1 MEPEASGEIRDM
13 IRSKGNESIVV
24 IERGSRAVPLLAILS
39 VVLAAVCALLG
50 ARIAQ
55 TSAQPSID
63 ETVVTKQLKAC
74 SDLATSKMMY
84 RGLVTYTSGNIELWD
99 KKSFQMIYDA
109 EIKAGV
115 DMSEADVSMDGK
127 RIEIS
132 LPAATIQDVSID
144 PDSIKIYDQKYSL
157 LNWADRSD
165 TSAAMSEAKADAR
178 EAAEKSDMAGQADTQ
193 ARAIVKQMFAVI
205 DGQDGYEVDVKTRE
219 DGGKDGKQNG
229 TSGKTGK
236 GTDGN
241 AAAKKKK

>member
-1 MEPEASGEIRDM
+1 MAR
-13 IRSKGNESIVV
+13 RKGSESVVV

-50 ARIAQ
+50 ARVAQ
-55 TSAQPSID
+55 TAAKPSID
-63 ETVVTKQLKAC
+63 ETTVTKQLEAC

-99 KKSFQMIYDA
+99 KKSFQMIYDS

-115 DMSEADVSMDGK
+115 DMSKADVSMDGK
-127 RIEIS
+127 KIS
-132 LPAATIQDVSID
+132 IVLPAAKIQDVSID

-157 LNWADRSD
+157 LNWSDRRD
-165 TSAAMSEAKADAR
+165 TSAAMSEAKDDAR
-178 EAAEKSDMAGQADTQ
+178 EAAEKSDMTEQADEQ

-219 DGGKDGKQNG
+219 DGGKDGKNG
-229 TSGKTGK
+229 ASGKSGN
-236 GTDGN
+236 GANGN
-241 AAAKKKK
+241 ARAEAKK

>member
-1 MEPEASGEIRDM
+1 MA
-13 IRSKGNESIVV
+13 RSKGNESVVV

-50 ARIAQ
+50 AKIAQ

-127 RIEIS
+127 RIEITI
-132 LPAATIQDVSID
+132 PAATIQDVSID

-178 EAAEKSDMAGQADTQ
+178 EAAEKSDMVGQADTQ

-205 DGQDGYEVDVKTRE
+205 DGQDDYEVDVNTRE
-219 DGGKDGKQNG
+219 DGGKDGEKEVP
-229 TSGKTGK
+229 SKSEK
-236 GTDGN
+236 GTDRN
-241 AAAKKKK
+241 AAAKEKK

>member
-1 MEPEASGEIRDM
+1 MEREASGENREM
-13 IRSKGNESIVV
+13 ARRNGSESVVV
-24 IERGSRAVPLLAILS
+24 IERGGKAVPLLAVLS
-39 VVLAAVCALLG
+39 VILAAVCALLG

-127 RIEIS
+127 KIEIL

-144 PDSIKIYDQKYSL
+144 PDSVKIYDQKFSL

-219 DGGKDGKQNG
+219 DGGKDGKKG
-229 TSGKTGK
+229 ISGKSGK
-236 GTDGN
+236 VADEN
-241 AAAKKKK
+241 AAEKEKK

>member
-1 MEPEASGEIRDM
+1 MAR
-13 IRSKGNESIVV
+13 RNGNESVVV
-24 IERGSRAVPLLAILS
+24 IERVSRAVPLLAILS
-39 VVLAAVCALLG
+39 VVLAAACALLG

-115 DMSEADVSMDGK
+115 DMSETDVSMDGK
-127 RIEIS
+127 RIEIT

-144 PDSIKIYDQKYSL
+144 PDSVKIYDQKYSL
-157 LNWADRSD
+157 LNWSDRSD

-178 EAAEKSDMAGQADTQ
+178 EAAEKSDMTGQADAQ

-205 DGQDGYEVDVKTRE
+205 DGQDGYEVDVKTRK
-219 DGGKDGKQNG
+219 DGGKGNRKGKESAKNSN
-229 TSGKTGK
+229 TN
-236 GTDGN
+236 GN
-241 AAAKKKK
+241 ADGTEKK

>member
-1 MEPEASGEIRDM
+1 MAR
-13 IRSKGNESIVV
+13 RKGNESVVV

-55 TSAQPSID
+55 TSAQQPSID

-178 EAAEKSDMAGQADTQ
+178 ETAEKSDMAGQADTQ

>member
-1 MEPEASGEIRDM
+1 MAR
-13 IRSKGNESIVV
+13 RNGNESVVV
-24 IERGSRAVPLLAILS
+24 IERGSRGVPLLAILS

-127 RIEIS
+127 KIEIS

-219 DGGKDGKQNG
+219 DGGKGDKKNG
-229 TSGKTGK
+229 ASNKSGKSA
-236 GTDGN
+236 DEN
-241 AAAKKKK
+241 AAGKEKK

>member
-1 MEPEASGEIRDM
+1 MEREASGENRDM
-13 IRSKGNESIVV
+13 ARRKEHESVVV
-24 IERGSRAVPLLAILS
+24 IERGSRVVPLLAVLS

-157 LNWADRSD
+157 LNWSDRSD
-165 TSAAMSEAKADAR
+165 TSAAMSEAKTDAR

-219 DGGKDGKQNG
+219 DGGKDGK
-229 TSGKTGK
+229 SGSSEKTGK
-236 GTDGN
+236 DADGN
-241 AAAKKKK
+241 SETKGK

>member
-1 MEPEASGEIRDM
+1 M

-39 VVLAAVCALLG
+39 VVLAAVCALVG

-178 EAAEKSDMAGQADTQ
+178 EAAEKSDMAGQAAPQ

>member
-1 MEPEASGEIRDM
+1 MERETSGENRGM
-13 IRSKGNESIVV
+13 ARRKEHEPIVV
-24 IERGSRAVPLLAILS
+24 IERGSRAVPILAILS
-39 VVLAAVCALLG
+39 VVLAAVCALIG

-63 ETVVTKQLKAC
+63 KTVVTKQLKAC
-74 SDLATSKMMY
+74 SDLATSKMIY

-127 RIEIS
+127 RIEIT
-132 LPAATIQDVSID
+132 LPKATIQDVSID

-157 LNWADRSD
+157 LNWSDRSD

-178 EAAEKSDMAGQADTQ
+178 EAAEKSDMTGQADTQ

-205 DGQDGYEVDVKTRE
+205 DGQDGYEVDVRTRE
-219 DGGKDGKQNG
+219 DGGKDGKKG

-236 GTDGN
+236 IAGEN
-241 AAAKKKK
+241 AAKKEKK

>member
-1 MEPEASGEIRDM
+1 MEREASGERRDM
-13 IRSKGNESIVV
+13 ARSKGNESVVV

-39 VVLAAVCALLG
+39 VILAAVCALLG

-127 RIEIS
+127 KIEIS

-144 PDSIKIYDQKYSL
+144 PDSVKIYDQKYSL

-205 DGQDGYEVDVKTRE
+205 DGQDGYEVDVRTRE
-219 DGGKDGKQNG
+219 DGGKDGKKE
-229 TSGKTGK
+229 TSSKTGK
-236 GTDGN
+236 IAGEN
-241 AAAKKKK
+241 AAKKEKK

>member
-1 MEPEASGEIRDM
+1 MA
-13 IRSKGNESIVV
+13 RSKGNESVVV
-24 IERGSRAVPLLAILS
+24 IERGSRAVPLLAVLS

-55 TSAQPSID
+55 TSSQPSID

-84 RGLVTYTSGNIELWD
+84 RGLVTYTSGNIELWN

-127 RIEIS
+127 RIEKT

-157 LNWADRSD
+157 LNWSDRSD

-178 EAAEKSDMAGQADTQ
+178 EAAEKSDMTGQADTQ

-205 DGQDGYEVDVKTRE
+205 DGQDGYEVDVRTSE
-219 DGGKDGKQNG
+219 DGGTDGKKG
-229 TSGKTGK
+229 ASGKSEK
-236 GTDGN
+236 VANEN
-241 AAAKKKK
+241 AAEKEKK

>member
-1 MEPEASGEIRDM
+1 MEREASGENREM
-13 IRSKGNESIVV
+13 ARRNGSESVVV
-24 IERGSRAVPLLAILS
+24 IERGSKTVPLLAVLS
-39 VVLAAVCALLG
+39 VILAAACALLG

-84 RGLVTYTSGNIELWD
+84 RGLVTYTSGNIELWN

-115 DMSEADVSMDGK
+115 DMSKADVSMDGK

-219 DGGKDGKQNG
+219 DGGKGDKKG
-229 TSGKTGK
+229 TSSKSGKVA
-236 GTDGN
+236 DEN
-241 AAAKKKK
+241 AAGKEKK

>member
-1 MEPEASGEIRDM
+1 MARRKEH
-13 IRSKGNESIVV
+13 ESVV
-24 IERGSRAVPLLAILS
+24 IIERGSRAVPLLAILS

-144 PDSIKIYDQKYSL
+144 PDSVKIYDQKYSL
-157 LNWADRSD
+157 LNWSDRSD

-205 DGQDGYEVDVKTRE
+205 DGQDGYEVDVMTRE
-219 DGGKDGKQNG
+219 DDGKSDKKNNG
-229 TSGKTGK
+229 ASNKSGKGA
-236 GTDGN
+236 DGN
-241 AAAKKKK
+241 AVAKEKKQGREADSA

>member
-1 MEPEASGEIRDM
+1 MEREASGERRDM
-13 IRSKGNESIVV
+13 ARSKGNESVVV

-55 TSAQPSID
+55 TSSQPSID

-127 RIEIS
+127 KIEIS
-132 LPAATIQDVSID
+132 LPKATIQDVSID
-144 PDSIKIYDQKYSL
+144 PDSVKIYDQKYSL

-205 DGQDGYEVDVKTRE
+205 DGQDGYEVDVRTRE
-219 DGGKDGKQNG
+219 DGGKDGKKE
-229 TSGKTGK
+229 TSSKTGK
-236 GTDGN
+236 IAGEN
-241 AAAKKKK
+241 AAKKEKK

>member
-1 MEPEASGEIRDM
+1 MEREASGERRDM
-13 IRSKGNESIVV
+13 ARSKGNESVVV
-24 IERGSRAVPLLAILS
+24 IERGSRTVPLLAILS

-84 RGLVTYTSGNIELWD
+84 RGLVTYTSGNIELWN

-115 DMSEADVSMDGK
+115 DMSKADVSMDGK
-127 RIEIS
+127 RIEIT
-132 LPAATIQDVSID
+132 LPAAKIQDVSID
-144 PDSIKIYDQKYSL
+144 PDSVKIYDQKYSL
-157 LNWADRSD
+157 LNWSDRSD

-205 DGQDGYEVDVKTRE
+205 DGQDGYEVDVRTRE
-219 DGGKDGKQNG
+219 DGGKSDKKNG
-229 TSGKTGK
+229 TSGKSGK
-236 GTDGN
+236 VADEN
-241 AAAKKKK
+241 AAEKRKK

>member
-1 MEPEASGEIRDM
+1 MEREASGENRGM
-13 IRSKGNESIVV
+13 ARRKGNESVVV

-39 VVLAAVCALLG
+39 VVLAAACALLG

-115 DMSEADVSMDGK
+115 DMSKADVSMDGK
-127 RIEIS
+127 RIEIT
-132 LPAATIQDVSID
+132 LPAAKIQDVSID
-144 PDSIKIYDQKYSL
+144 PDSVKIYDQKYSL
-157 LNWADRSD
+157 LNWSDRSD
-165 TSAAMSEAKADAR
+165 TSAAMSEAKVDAR
-178 EAAEKSDMAGQADTQ
+178 EAAVLRKY
-193 ARAIVKQMFAVI
+193 RKW
-205 DGQDGYEVDVKTRE
+205 
-219 DGGKDGKQNG
+219 
-229 TSGKTGK
+229 
-236 GTDGN
+236 
-241 AAAKKKK
+241 

>member
-1 MEPEASGEIRDM
+1 MEREASGESREM
-13 IRSKGNESIVV
+13 ARRNGSESVVV

-39 VVLAAVCALLG
+39 VVLAAACALLG

-74 SDLATSKMMY
+74 SDLATSKLMY
-84 RGLVTYTSGNIELWD
+84 RGLVTYTSGNIELWN

-132 LPAATIQDVSID
+132 LPKATIQDVSID
-144 PDSIKIYDQKYSL
+144 PDSVKIYDQKYSL
-157 LNWADRSD
+157 LNWSDRSD

-178 EAAEKSDMAGQADTQ
+178 EAAENSDMAGQADTQ

-219 DGGKDGKQNG
+219 DGGKGGKKG
-229 TSGKTGK
+229 TSGKSVK

-241 AAAKKKK
+241 ASVKEKK

>member
-1 MEPEASGEIRDM
+1 MA
-13 IRSKGNESIVV
+13 RSKGNESIVV

-50 ARIAQ
+50 AKIVQ

-84 RGLVTYTSGNIELWD
+84 RGLVTYTSGNIELWN

-115 DMSEADVSMDGK
+115 DMSEADVSMNGK
-127 RIEIS
+127 MIEIS
-132 LPAATIQDVSID
+132 LPKATIQDVSID
-144 PDSIKIYDQKYSL
+144 PDSVKIYDQKFSL
-157 LNWADRSD
+157 LNWSDRSD
-165 TSAAMSEAKADAR
+165 TSKAMSEAKADAR
-178 EAAEKSDMAGQADTQ
+178 EAAEKSDMAGHADTQ

-205 DGQDGYEVDVKTRE
+205 DGQDGYEVDVRTRG
-219 DGGKDGKQNG
+219 DAGKDEKKG
-229 TSGKTGK
+229 TSSKSGKVA
-236 GTDGN
+236 DEN
-241 AAAKKKK
+241 AAEKEKK

>member
-1 MEPEASGEIRDM
+1 MTKR
-13 IRSKGNESIVV
+13 KGSESIVV

-127 RIEIS
+127 KIEIS

-144 PDSIKIYDQKYSL
+144 PDSVKIYDQKYSL
-157 LNWADRSD
+157 LNWSDRSD

-178 EAAEKSDMAGQADTQ
+178 EAAEKSDMDGQADAQ

-219 DGGKDGKQNG
+219 DGGKDEKKG
-229 TSGKTGK
+229 TSGKSEK

-241 AAAKKKK
+241 AGSKGKK

>member
-1 MEPEASGEIRDM
+1 MEREASMESRDM
-13 IRSKGNESIVV
+13 TRSKGNESIVV

-39 VVLAAVCALLG
+39 VVLAAACALLG

-144 PDSIKIYDQKYSL
+144 PDSVKIYDQKYSL
-157 LNWADRSD
+157 LNWSDRSD

-219 DGGKDGKQNG
+219 DGGKNGKKG
-229 TSGKTGK
+229 TSGKSEK

-241 AAAKKKK
+241 AADRGKK

>member
-1 MEPEASGEIRDM
+1 MARRNGS
-13 IRSKGNESIVV
+13 ESVVV
-24 IERGSRAVPLLAILS
+24 IERGSRAVPLLAVLS

-50 ARIAQ
+50 ARVAQ

-132 LPAATIQDVSID
+132 LPKATIQDVSID
-144 PDSIKIYDQKYSL
+144 PDSVKIYDQKYSL
-157 LNWADRSD
+157 LNWSDRSD

-178 EAAEKSDMAGQADTQ
+178 EAAEKSDMTGQADTQ

-205 DGQDGYEVDVKTRE
+205 DGQDGYEVDVKTRK
-219 DGGKDGKQNG
+219 DGGKDGKSG
-229 TSGKTGK
+229 RKGASDKSGKDADWNA
-236 GTDGN
+236 GT
-241 AAAKKKK
+241 KKKE

>member
-1 MEPEASGEIRDM
+1 MA
-13 IRSKGNESIVV
+13 RSKGNESIVV

-127 RIEIS
+127 KIEIL

-157 LNWADRSD
+157 LNWSDRSD

-205 DGQDGYEVDVKTRE
+205 DGQDGYEVDVKTRK
-219 DGGKDGKQNG
+219 DGGKSDKKNG
-229 TSGKTGK
+229 TSDKSGKVANE
-236 GTDGN
+236 N
-241 AAAKKKK
+241 AAGKEKK

>member
-1 MEPEASGEIRDM
+1 MERGTSGENRDM
-13 IRSKGNESIVV
+13 ARRKEHEPVVV
-24 IERGSRAVPLLAILS
+24 IERGSRAVPLLAVLS
-39 VVLAAVCALLG
+39 VVLAAACALLG

-84 RGLVTYTSGNIELWD
+84 RGLVTYTSGNIELWN

-127 RIEIS
+127 KIEIA

-157 LNWADRSD
+157 LNWSDRSD
-165 TSAAMSEAKADAR
+165 TSAAMSEAKDDAR
-178 EAAEKSDMAGQADTQ
+178 EAAEKSEMAGQADTQ

-205 DGQDGYEVDVKTRE
+205 DGQDGYEVDVMTRA
-219 DGGKDGKQNG
+219 DVGKDGK
-229 TSGKTGK
+229 K
-236 GTDGN
+236 GTPSKSRDGADGN
-241 AAAKKKK
+241 AAAKAKK

>member
-1 MEPEASGEIRDM
+1 MARRKEH
-13 IRSKGNESIVV
+13 ESIVV

-144 PDSIKIYDQKYSL
+144 PDSVKIYDQKYSL
-157 LNWADRSD
+157 LNWSDRSD

-178 EAAEKSDMAGQADTQ
+178 EAAEKSDMAGQTDTQ

-205 DGQDGYEVDVKTRE
+205 DGQDGYEVDVMTRE
-219 DGGKDGKQNG
+219 DVGKDGKKG
-229 TSGKTGK
+229 APSKSEK
-236 GTDGN
+236 GTDRNTGAN
-241 AAAKKKK
+241 EKK

>member
-1 MEPEASGEIRDM
+1 MEREASGENREM
-13 IRSKGNESIVV
+13 ARRNGSESVVV
-24 IERGSRAVPLLAILS
+24 IERGSRAVPLLAVLS
-39 VVLAAVCALLG
+39 VILAAVCALLG

-84 RGLVTYTSGNIELWD
+84 RGLVTYTSGNIELWN

-132 LPAATIQDVSID
+132 LPKATIQDVSID
-144 PDSIKIYDQKYSL
+144 PDSVKIYDQKYSL

-205 DGQDGYEVDVKTRE
+205 DGQDGYEVDVRTRE
-219 DGGKDGKQNG
+219 DGGKDGKKG
-229 TSGKTGK
+229 ISGKSGK
-236 GTDGN
+236 GADEN
-241 AAAKKKK
+241 AAEKEKK

>member
-1 MEPEASGEIRDM
+1 MAR
-13 IRSKGNESIVV
+13 RNGNESIVV

-55 TSAQPSID
+55 TSSQPSID
-63 ETVVTKQLKAC
+63 ETVVTKQLKDC

-127 RIEIS
+127 RIEIT
-132 LPAATIQDVSID
+132 LPKATIQDVSID
-144 PDSIKIYDQKYSL
+144 PDSVKIYDQKYSL
-157 LNWADRSD
+157 LNWSDRSD

-178 EAAEKSDMAGQADTQ
+178 EAAEKSDMTGQADTQ
-193 ARAIVKQMFAVI
+193 ARGIVKQMFAVI
-205 DGQDGYEVDVKTRE
+205 DGQDGYEVDVRTRE
-219 DGGKDGKQNG
+219 DGGKDGKNG

-236 GTDGN
+236 IAGEN
-241 AAAKKKK
+241 AAKKEKK

>member
-1 MEPEASGEIRDM
+1 MERETSGENRGM
-13 IRSKGNESIVV
+13 ARRKEHESIVV
-24 IERGSRAVPLLAILS
+24 IERGSRAVPILAILS

-63 ETVVTKQLKAC
+63 KTVVTKQLKAC
-74 SDLATSKMMY
+74 SDLATSKMIY

-144 PDSIKIYDQKYSL
+144 PDSVKIYDQKYSL
-157 LNWADRSD
+157 LNWSDRSD

-205 DGQDGYEVDVKTRE
+205 DGQDGYEVDVMTRE
-219 DGGKDGKQNG
+219 DVGKDGKKG
-229 TSGKTGK
+229 TPSKSEK
-236 GTDGN
+236 GTDRNTGAN
-241 AAAKKKK
+241 EKK

>member
-1 MEPEASGEIRDM
+1 MELETSRESREMAR
-13 IRSKGNESIVV
+13 RNGNESVVV
-24 IERGSRAVPLLAILS
+24 IERVSRAVPLLAILS
-39 VVLAAVCALLG
+39 VVLAAACALLG

-115 DMSEADVSMDGK
+115 DMSETDVSMDGK
-127 RIEIS
+127 RIEIT

-144 PDSIKIYDQKYSL
+144 PDSVKIYDQKYSL
-157 LNWADRSD
+157 LNWSDRSD

-178 EAAEKSDMAGQADTQ
+178 EAAEKSDMTGQADAQ

-205 DGQDGYEVDVKTRE
+205 DGQDGYEVDVKTRK
-219 DGGKDGKQNG
+219 DGGKGNRKGKESAKNSN
-229 TSGKTGK
+229 TN
-236 GTDGN
+236 GN
-241 AAAKKKK
+241 ADGTEKK

>member
-1 MEPEASGEIRDM
+1 MEREASRESREM
-13 IRSKGNESIVV
+13 ARRNGNESVVV
-24 IERGSRAVPLLAILS
+24 IERGSRVVPLLAILS

-115 DMSEADVSMDGK
+115 DMSEADVSMDDK
-127 RIEIS
+127 RIEIT

-157 LNWADRSD
+157 LNWTDRSD

-219 DGGKDGKQNG
+219 DGGKGDKKNG
-229 TSGKTGK
+229 ASNKSGKSA
-236 GTDGN
+236 DGN
-241 AAAKKKK
+241 AGANGKK

>member
-1 MEPEASGEIRDM
+1 MAR
-13 IRSKGNESIVV
+13 RKGNESVVV

-178 EAAEKSDMAGQADTQ
+178 ETAEKSDMAGQADTQ